1 MSGND
6 IKMTIIRLALLGD
19 GAVGKTSI
27 INRFMN
33 LEFREEFIST
43 IGWDKMTTKVKLEN
57 GEEMKLSIWDTA
69 GQERFHASAF
79 KVVRKSQ
86 GIALVFDL
94 TQKKT
99 FDGIANW
106 LEVIKDNF
114 NNVSIVLLGNKC
126 DCKEKREVTEEDTK
140 KMIERF
146 KLPYFETSAKE
157 NINITEA
164 IQKLAN
170 DVYKKANKSIDGI
183 ILKKIRKKMIM
194 VAVEVGKVNKMIK
207 KQKRPKNKIYTILTN
222 IVF

>member
-1 MSGND
+1 MSAND

-183 ILKKIRKKMIM
+183 ILKKNKKKDDNGCCGG
-194 VAVEVGKVNKMIK
+194 GKSEQNDK
-207 KQKRPKNKIYTILTN
+207 KTKKAKK
-222 IVF
+222 

>member
-1 MSGND
+1 M
-6 IKMTIIRLALLGD
+6 
-19 GAVGKTSI
+19 
-27 INRFMN
+27 
-33 LEFREEFIST
+33 ISH
-43 IGWDKMTTKVKLEN
+43 K
-57 GEEMKLSIWDTA
+57 
-69 GQERFHASAF
+69 
-79 KVVRKSQ
+79 
-86 GIALVFDL
+86 
-94 TQKKT
+94 KKT

-183 ILKKIRKKMIM
+183 ILKKNKKKDDNGCCGG
-194 VAVEVGKVNKMIK
+194 GKSEQNDK
-207 KQKRPKNKIYTILTN
+207 KTKKAKK
-222 IVF
+222 